1 MSYGWRPGV
10 HGIAASLL
18 NEWTASPIQVQTFA
32 ESVRMPQPTFPGVP
46 AEPGSAIDEQNGSAP
61 ASDVNQGEGL
71 PAERSKFSRW
81 LASFGLGETPIPLL
95 RPRKP
100 PRVGGN

>member
-1 MSYGWRPGV
+1 
-10 HGIAASLL
+10 
-18 NEWTASPIQVQTFA
+18 
-32 ESVRMPQPTFPGVP
+32 MPQPIFPGLP
-46 AEPGSAIDEQNGSAP
+46 AEPGNTIEPKTPTAP
-61 ASDVNQGEGL
+61 LPDTPAAAEL

-100 PRVGGN
+100 STPLRSGDV

>member
-1 MSYGWRPGV
+1 
-10 HGIAASLL
+10 
-18 NEWTASPIQVQTFA
+18 
-32 ESVRMPQPTFPGVP
+32 MPQPIFPGLP
-46 AEPGSAIDEQNGSAP
+46 AESGHAIEQNLSAP
-61 ASDVNQGEGL
+61 ASSDARAAEEL

-100 PRVGGN
+100 SRPARSGDG

>member
-1 MSYGWRPGV
+1 
-10 HGIAASLL
+10 
-18 NEWTASPIQVQTFA
+18 
-32 ESVRMPQPTFPGVP
+32 MPQPIFPGLP
-46 AEPGSAIDEQNGSAP
+46 AEPGNAIEEQNAP
-61 ASDVNQGEGL
+61 APAPSDAMAAEEL

-100 PRVGGN
+100 PRGP

>member
-1 MSYGWRPGV
+1 
-10 HGIAASLL
+10 
-18 NEWTASPIQVQTFA
+18 
-32 ESVRMPQPTFPGVP
+32 MPQPIFPGLP
-46 AEPGSAIDEQNGSAP
+46 SEPGNPIEPTDSRAAE
-61 ASDVNQGEGL
+61 EL

-100 PRVGGN
+100 ASPLRSGDS